1 MGKTYTGGQ
10 AETGGQNPVRSVIS
24 MKKLLLYVVMVVF
37 PVLAVAQTASTPAA
51 APSQSPAG
59 ATPSRQ
65 EILKLF
71 ELLRVRQQTEQ
82 VIRLSMQDAKDGAR
96 ETFKTRVPQAT
107 EQQLAHVDTLVEEMF
122 RHVSVDHMIQD
133 MIPVYQKHL
142 TRKDINAIVAFYST
156 PIGQKLIRELPGMTQ
171 EAMQVASSRMQ
182 EALEEP
188 AQQVD
193 EKIQQMIRDARKP
206 GSAPEPPTEK
216 KPN

>member
-1 MGKTYTGGQ
+1 
-10 AETGGQNPVRSVIS
+10 
-24 MKKLLLYVVMVVF
+24 MKRFLSHVLMVVL
-37 PVLAVAQTASTPAA
+37 PVLAAAQTASTPA
-51 APSQSPAG
+51 PSPSPSPAA
-59 ATPSRQ
+59 ATPTKQ

-82 VIRLSMQDAKDGAR
+82 VIHLSMQDAKDGAR
-96 ETFKTRVPQAT
+96 ETFRTRVPQAT
-107 EQQLAHVDTLVEEMF
+107 EAQLAHVDALVEEMF

-171 EAMQVASSRMQ
+171 EAMQVASRRMQ

-206 GSAPEPPTEK
+206 GSAAEPPPDK
-216 KPN
+216 KPD